1 MIGKKLDTRA
11 AEGRSA
17 SMARFGLA
25 AAAILMVLGFGTMS
39 CARKGPGTAKT
50 PDELLTQLKEDRAEI
65 DQTTDTMMKR
75 IDTFNASRKPGETQL
90 QFSEIFSQDL
100 SPEQRDVLNNLV
112 AEEKDVSYKALLQ
125 KIIADRDTIRG
136 LQENVM
142 HLEQNLSDKFV
153 VVKRGDKHRDLAM
166 AFLTQ
171 EKQVDPEKS
180 KTLLSQIDLSDELL
194 PGNKVWFFYDPKQ
207 DVFRTYVTQGEAGQT
222 PLAVRRAKQRQLIQE
237 RDTFKNER
245 DVAQSEVSTLQVTKA
260 DLESSKSQ
268 LETDKAQLE
277 TAKAQ
282 LESEM
287 ATQQNSLFY
296 HAADVRTLKDQGVL
310 SSVLQRVENV
320 KGVQYDESIDL
331 REGSTINL
339 DSQTFGLTEIR
350 KVKVLPA
357 IYQEGRDF
365 TIETDEDR
373 HSARVKILD
382 PDLFKGKE
390 VLLIVS

>member
-1 MIGKKLDTRA
+1 
-11 AEGRSA
+11 
-17 SMARFGLA
+17 
-25 AAAILMVLGFGTMS
+25 
-39 CARKGPGTAKT
+39 
-50 PDELLTQLKEDRAEI
+50 
-65 DQTTDTMMKR
+65 
-75 IDTFNASRKPGETQL
+75 
-90 QFSEIFSQDL
+90 
-100 SPEQRDVLNNLV
+100 
-112 AEEKDVSYKALLQ
+112 
-125 KIIADRDTIRG
+125 
-136 LQENVM
+136 
-142 HLEQNLSDKFV
+142 
-153 VVKRGDKHRDLAM
+153 
-166 AFLTQ
+166 
-171 EKQVDPEKS
+171 
-180 KTLLSQIDLSDELL
+180 
-194 PGNKVWFFYDPKQ
+194 
-207 DVFRTYVTQGEAGQT
+207 VTQGEAGQT

-331 REGSTINL
+331 REGSTISL

-365 TIETDEDR
+365 TIETDQDR